1 MSLLNTILNAQGGA
15 VVDQLGSQ
23 FGLGP
28 GQAASALSAL
38 VPALAAG
45 VQQNTQTPGGMA
57 GLLSAL
63 ASGQHQKYVN
73 DPSAVADPATTA
85 DGNGIL
91 SHLFGSKDVSRQ
103 VAAEAANQTGLGA
116 DLLKQ
121 MLPVAA
127 SLVMGAMAQHTSS
140 AAVTSGTTT
149 PGASVPAAGGSTLM
163 SLLNATVTQGS
174 QQGSLAQ
181 NVVGMLGGLFG
192 R

>member
-1 MSLLNTILNAQGGA
+1 M
-15 VVDQLGSQ
+15 
-23 FGLGP
+23 
-28 GQAASALSAL
+28 
-38 VPALAAG
+38 
-45 VQQNTQTPGGMA
+45 
-57 GLLSAL
+57 
-63 ASGQHQKYVN
+63 SGQHQKYVT

-85 DGNGIL
+85 EGNGIL

-103 VAAEAANQTGLGA
+103 VATQAATQTGLGA

-140 AAVTSGTTT
+140 AALAGGAAA
-149 PGASVPAAGGSTLM
+149 PGAAVPAAGGSALM

-181 NVVGMLGGLFG
+181 DVAGMLGGLFG